1 MAGGDCGRMF
11 RLQIPPGRRQNLAA
25 EWNAAV
31 VVAHNR
37 PVLDGPQGRI
47 ALRSKGIVVPKVM
60 ITKIIPVAFCALL
73 VAAPGQG
80 ADAVVLRIKADQV
93 AAHVSPM
100 LYGLMTEE
108 INFSYD
114 GGLYAEMV
122 RNRSFKDDPKEP
134 VHWQLVQEQGGTGTM
149 SLDPGQ
155 PFNDAIPTSLKL
167 AVTQAGGR
175 QRVGIANDG
184 FWGIPVKP
192 NTRYRASF
200 YAKAEGFAGPL
211 RIAIVSNDGATVH
224 ASAQAPRV
232 TGSWKK
238 YEAILATGQ
247 AKPSAENRLVISAG
261 SAGTVWFS
269 MVSLFPPTWNN
280 RPNGNRK
287 DIMQI
292 LADMKPAFLRFP
304 GGNYVEGR
312 TIATRFDWKKTI
324 GDISERPG
332 HMNDAWRYW
341 SSDGMGLL
349 EFLEWCEDLH
359 MEPVLAVY
367 AGYSLAGE
375 RVAPGADLEP
385 FVEDAIDEIE
395 YATGGAGTTWGAR
408 RAKDGH
414 PAPFKLEYVE
424 VGNEDQFDR
433 QTGSYEG
440 RFAQFFDAIKA
451 KYPKLNVVT
460 TARVSG
466 RNSDVLD
473 EHYYRRSED
482 EMASHAH
489 DYDTRDRAGQKVFVG
504 EWATRVGAPTPNMS
518 GALGDAAWMTG
529 LERNS
534 DLVIMESYA
543 PLFVNVNK
551 GGMQWP
557 TDLIGFDALG
567 SYGSPAYYAQQMFSL
582 HHGDVVLPV
591 TAQGVPTREWQPP
604 APGGRRGAPGTPT
617 PPPQPAPPPQQ
628 VPTLFF
634 DATRDSQAGTIY
646 LKLVNRAGTPQP
658 VRVEISGLSAVE
670 AQGQAITLSAS
681 APDDTNSITEPTKIV
696 PMTTNVEGLGANFT
710 RTFPPYS
717 ITVLQMKGK

>member
-1 MAGGDCGRMF
+1 MF
-11 RLQIPPGRRQNLAA
+11 
-25 EWNAAV
+25 
-31 VVAHNR
+31 
-37 PVLDGPQGRI
+37 
-47 ALRSKGIVVPKVM
+47 
-60 ITKIIPVAFCALL
+60 TKIIPVAFCALL
-73 VAAPGQG
+73 AAAPGQA
-80 ADAVVLRIKADQV
+80 ADAVVLQIKADQV

-114 GGLYAEMV
+114 GGLYAELV
-122 RNRSFKDDPKEP
+122 RNRSFKEDAKEP

-149 SLDPGQ
+149 ALDPSQ
-155 PFNDAIPTSLKL
+155 PFNDAIATSLKL
-167 AVTQAGGR
+167 TVTKAG
-175 QRVGIANDG
+175 RVGIANEG

-200 YAKAEGFAGPL
+200 YAKAAAGFTGPL
-211 RIAIVSNDGATVH
+211 RIAIVGNDGATVH
-224 ASAQAPRV
+224 ASAQVPRI

-238 YEAILATGQ
+238 YEAILSTRAV
-247 AKPSAENRLVISAG
+247 KPSAENRLVISAG
-261 SAGTVWFS
+261 SAGTVWLS

-287 DIMQI
+287 DIMQL
-292 LADMKPAFLRFP
+292 LADMKPSFLRFP

-341 SSDGMGLL
+341 SSDGMGLV

-359 MEPVLAVY
+359 MQPVLAVY

-375 RVAPGADLEP
+375 RVAAGKDLEP
-385 FVEDAIDEIE
+385 FVQDALDEIE
-395 YATGGAGTTWGAR
+395 YVMGAAGTTWGAR

-466 RNSDVLD
+466 RNTDVLD

-489 DYDTRDRAGQKVFVG
+489 DYDTRERAGQKVFVG

-529 LERNS
+529 MERNS

-557 TDLIGFDALG
+557 TDLIGFDAMG
-567 SYGSPAYYAQQMFSL
+567 SYGSPAYYAQQMFSV
-582 HHGDVVLPV
+582 HHGDVVLPA
-591 TAQGVPTREWQPP
+591 TAQGIPTREWQPP
-604 APGGRRGAPGTPT
+604 APGGRRGAPGTPP

-628 VPTLFF
+628 VPMVFF
-634 DATRDSQAGTIY
+634 DATRDSQTGTIY
-646 LKLVNRAGTPQP
+646 LKVVNRAGTPQP
-658 VRVEISGLSAVE
+658 VQVEISGLAAVE
-670 AQGQAITLSAS
+670 AKGQAITLSAS
-681 APDDTNSITEPTKIV
+681 SPDDTNSITEPTKIV
-696 PMTTNVEGLGANFT
+696 PVTTNVDGLGENFK

-717 ITVLQMKGK
+717 ITVLQMKGR

>member
-1 MAGGDCGRMF
+1 MF
-11 RLQIPPGRRQNLAA
+11 
-25 EWNAAV
+25 
-31 VVAHNR
+31 
-37 PVLDGPQGRI
+37 
-47 ALRSKGIVVPKVM
+47 
-60 ITKIIPVAFCALL
+60 TKIIPVAFCALL
-73 VAAPGQG
+73 AAAPGQA
-80 ADAVVLRIKADQV
+80 ADAVVLQIKADQV

-114 GGLYAEMV
+114 GGLYAELV
-122 RNRSFKDDPKEP
+122 RNRSFKEDAKEP

-149 SLDPGQ
+149 ALDPSQ
-155 PFNDAIPTSLKL
+155 PFNDAIATSLKL
-167 AVTQAGGR
+167 TVTKAG
-175 QRVGIANDG
+175 RVGIANEG

-200 YAKAEGFAGPL
+200 YAKAAAGFTGPL
-211 RIAIVSNDGATVH
+211 RIAIVGNDGATVH
-224 ASAQAPRV
+224 ASAQVPRI

-238 YEAILATGQ
+238 YEAILSTRAV
-247 AKPSAENRLVISAG
+247 KPSAENRLVISAG
-261 SAGTVWFS
+261 SAGTVWLS

-287 DIMQI
+287 DIMQL
-292 LADMKPAFLRFP
+292 LADMKPSFLRFP

-359 MEPVLAVY
+359 MQPVLAVY

-375 RVAPGADLEP
+375 RVAAGKDLEP
-385 FVEDAIDEIE
+385 FVQDALDEIE
-395 YATGGAGTTWGAR
+395 YVMGAAGTTWGAR

-466 RNSDVLD
+466 RNTDVLD

-489 DYDTRDRAGQKVFVG
+489 DYDTRERAGQKVFVG

-529 LERNS
+529 MERNS

-557 TDLIGFDALG
+557 TDLIGFDAMG
-567 SYGSPAYYAQQMFSL
+567 SYGSPAYYAQQMFSV
-582 HHGDVVLPV
+582 HHGDVVLPA
-591 TAQGVPTREWQPP
+591 TAQGIPTREWQPP
-604 APGGRRGAPGTPT
+604 APGGRRGAPGTPP

-628 VPTLFF
+628 VPMVFF
-634 DATRDSQAGTIY
+634 DATRDSQTGTIY
-646 LKLVNRAGTPQP
+646 LKVVNRAGTPQP
-658 VRVEISGLSAVE
+658 VQVEISGLAAVE
-670 AQGQAITLSAS
+670 AKGQAITLSAS
-681 APDDTNSITEPTKIV
+681 SPDDTNSITEPTKIV
-696 PMTTNVEGLGANFT
+696 PVTTNVDGLGENFK

-717 ITVLQMKGK
+717 ITVLQMKGR

>member
-1 MAGGDCGRMF
+1 MF
-11 RLQIPPGRRQNLAA
+11 TR
-25 EWNAAV
+25 
-31 VVAHNR
+31 
-37 PVLDGPQGRI
+37 
-47 ALRSKGIVVPKVM
+47 
-60 ITKIIPVAFCALL
+60 IIPVAFCALL
-73 VAAPGQG
+73 VAAPGQA
-80 ADAVVLRIKADQV
+80 ADAVVLQIKADQV

-114 GGLYAEMV
+114 GGLYAELV
-122 RNRSFKDDPKEP
+122 RNRSFKEDAKEP

-149 SLDPGQ
+149 ALDPSQ

-167 AVTQAGGR
+167 TVTQAGGK
-175 QRVGIANDG
+175 QRVGIANEG

-200 YAKAEGFAGPL
+200 YAKAEGFAGPI
-211 RIAIVSNDGATVH
+211 RIAIVSNDGTTIH
-224 ASAQAPRV
+224 ASAQVPRI

-238 YEAILATGQ
+238 YEAILTTGR
-247 AKPSAENRLVISAG
+247 AKPSAENRLVISTG
-261 SAGTVWFS
+261 SAGTVWFN

-292 LADMKPAFLRFP
+292 LADMKPGFLRFP

-341 SSDGMGLL
+341 SSDGMGLV

-375 RVAPGADLEP
+375 RVAAGKDLEP
-385 FVEDAIDEIE
+385 FVQDALDEIE
-395 YATGGAGTTWGAR
+395 YVMGAAGTTWGAR
-408 RAKDGH
+408 RARDGH

-466 RNSDVLD
+466 RNTDVLD

-489 DYDTRDRAGQKVFVG
+489 DYDTRERAGQKVFVG

-529 LERNS
+529 MERNS

-567 SYGSPAYYAQQMFSL
+567 SYGSPAYYAQQMFSV
-582 HHGDVVLPV
+582 HHGDVVLPA

-604 APGGRRGAPGTPT
+604 APGGRRGAPGTPP

-628 VPTLFF
+628 VPMVFF
-634 DATRDSQAGTIY
+634 DATRDSQTGTIY
-646 LKLVNRAGTPQP
+646 LKVVNRAGTPQP
-658 VRVEISGLSAVE
+658 VKVEISGLSAVE
-670 AQGQAITLSAS
+670 ATGQAITLSAS
-681 APDDTNSITEPTKIV
+681 SPDDTNSITEPTKIV
-696 PMTTNVEGLGANFT
+696 PITTNVDGLGENFT